1 MELEWCALTKFPASS
16 VSHLKVPK
24 RVPNKASQRDCQT
37 AARFASPCWRRYAE
51 EYDVALEDN
60 NSRTANGSDDEKN
73 R

>member
-1 MELEWCALTKFPASS
+1 MLISC
-16 VSHLKVPK
+16 
-24 RVPNKASQRDCQT
+24 
-37 AARFASPCWRRYAE
+37 YAG